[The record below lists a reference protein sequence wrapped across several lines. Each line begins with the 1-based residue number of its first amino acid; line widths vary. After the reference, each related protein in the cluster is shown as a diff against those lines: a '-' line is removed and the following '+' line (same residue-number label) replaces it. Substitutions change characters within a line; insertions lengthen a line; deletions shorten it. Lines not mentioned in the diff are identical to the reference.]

1 MREKHREK
9 TAESPMMTKEGKEQL
24 YYYSLKKMAEVNV
37 EHSKVELTGLND
49 IKAFY
54 YMSNELIKKNPD
66 RKFAVIRMDIY
77 RFKTVNEFC
86 GRTEGDNF
94 LKYIADCFRKYESD
108 TAIAAHLRADIFAIC
123 MPFREQDE
131 LVSVVKDINQRISAY
146 PLSCKVLPAF
156 GICVSS
162 GDMDASLMCDYAD
175 LALQN
180 IKGKAYALY
189 EFYDEQMREELLHEK
204 RIENNVAEAL
214 RDNEFTVYIQPKVDM
229 RSGKIVGGEALV
241 RWISPKDGFIY
252 PDMFVPV
259 LEKSGYIVDVDDYVC
274 EKVFE
279 AVRAWIDKGISPV
292 PISINISRIHVYQE
306 TFCRMLCDL
315 SRRYMVAPKYI
326 VLEVTESMFTEYADK
341 LYRNIEFLQHQG
353 FKFSMDDFGAGYS
366 SLNMLKN
373 EPVDEV
379 KIDRFFL
386 KDIEKKKSQIVIR
399 NVVNMIKELGLDMIV
414 EGIETEEQAQLLMSY
429 GCYYAQ
435 GFYYYKPMPVEEF
448 EKELERTCH
457 TR

>member
-1 MREKHREK
+1 
-9 TAESPMMTKEGKEQL
+9 MMTKEGKDEL
-24 YYYSLKKMAEVNV
+24 YYYSLKKMAEVNA

-49 IKAFY
+49 VRAFY
-54 YMSNELIKKNPD
+54 YISNEVIKKNPD
-66 RKFAVIRMDIY
+66 LKFAVIRMDIY

-86 GRTEGDNF
+86 GRKEGDNL

-108 TAIAAHLRADIFAIC
+108 TIVAAHLRADIFAIC
-123 MPFREQDE
+123 MPFNDSEE
-131 LVSVVKDINQRISAY
+131 LVRVVKNINQEICAY

-156 GICVSS
+156 GICVASD
-162 GDMDASLMCDYAD
+162 GMDVSLMSDYAD

-189 EFYDEQMREELLHEK
+189 EFYDEQMREELLREK
-204 RIENNVAEAL
+204 RIENNVADAL
-214 RDNEFTVYIQPKVDM
+214 RDNEFIVYIQPKVDM
-229 RSGKIVGGEALV
+229 RNGKIVGGEALV

-259 LEKSGYIVDVDDYVC
+259 LEKSGYIVDVDAYVW
-274 EKVFE
+274 ERVFE
-279 AVRAWIDKGISPV
+279 AVRSWIDKGISPV

-341 LYRNIEFLQHQG
+341 LYRNIEFLQQQG

-366 SLNMLKN
+366 SLNMLKD

-386 KDIEKKKSQIVIR
+386 KDIEQKKSQIVIR
-399 NVVNMIKELGLDMIV
+399 NVVNMIKELGIDMIV

-435 GFYYYKPMPVEEF
+435 GFYYYRPLPIEEF